1 MGREVSYD
9 ESLVI
14 GTYGSSL
21 SISNEKGQGKL
32 MVYNPYNCTGPSTQ
46 KHPINFESLLLMLYN
61 S

>member
-1 MGREVSYD
+1 MGREVSCD

-32 MVYNPYNCTGPSTQ
+32 YGVQPIQLHRTQ
-46 KHPINFESLLLMLYN
+46 YSEASHKF
-61 S
+61 

>member
-14 GTYGSSL
+14 GAYESSL

-32 MVYNPYNCTGPSTQ
+32 YGVQPIQLHRTQ
-46 KHPINFESLLLMLYN
+46 YSEGSHKFWISVVDVI
-61 S
+61 